1 MMKKH
6 MLLSTN
12 LILLKRESLSGILN
26 MKIDE
31 YFFNNFERLF
41 SENSVIVRFYK
52 FCNHTVTLGYSQK
65 NVNEEILKVFDKWF
79 FIRRITGGKAVFH
92 YPKKDLTLCL
102 ISSLKNFVNLPK
114 ENKLS
119 FIHSFVNNLLW
130 GSIEFENIK
139 NKSIKKEKS
148 EKVDYVAV
156 KKFDCFQNPQN
167 FEKTYNGKKV
177 IGTAIKISNSKFI
190 VQANIKLQN
199 IFEEI
204 DNKLI
209 DKIESNFV
217 RKLCKNYHTENIID
231 FIKNS
236 KTSAYFS
243 VSC

>member
-12 LILLKRESLSGILN
+12 VILLKRENFSGILN

-31 YFFNNFERLF
+31 YLFNNFERLV
-41 SENSVIVRFYK
+41 SENSVIVRFYQ
-52 FCNHTVTLGYSQK
+52 FSNHTVTLGYSQK
-65 NVNEEILKVFDKWF
+65 SVSEEILKIFDKWF

-102 ISSLKNFVNLPK
+102 ISSLKNFINLPK
-114 ENKLS
+114 ENRLS

-130 GSIEFENIK
+130 SSIEFENMKDKNIK
-139 NKSIKKEKS
+139 TEKP
-148 EKVDYVAV
+148 EKINYVAI
-156 KKFDCFQNPQN
+156 KKFDCFENPQN

-177 IGTAIKISNSKFI
+177 IGTAIKISNNKFI

-217 RKLCKNYHTENIID
+217 KKLCKNYRNENIID

-236 KTSAYFS
+236 KGSTHFS
-243 VSC
+243 VSY